1 MIRPHHWRP
10 WITLLVLS
18 LLSCVIV
25 VGAEPAS
32 TPSTATPSSAA
43 PPNVD
48 PQQRVALDVARDRAK
63 LMHEIYVA
71 TMDVMHERYFHGERA
86 FVPARAME
94 DVFAQMNRQSQVE
107 ARWISV
113 NVRAM
118 SVNHEPKTPFE
129 KRAAEEIAAGKES
142 IDEIEGGFYRRAGAI
157 PLADGC
163 VNCHGGFFRESSKTP
178 KFAGLVISVPVKAAK
193 ASH

>member
-1 MIRPHHWRP
+1 MNQQHFWR
-10 WITLLVLS
+10 LLIALS
-18 LLSCVIV
+18 LLSGLSGAIAWC
-25 VGAEPAS
+25 AEPE
-32 TPSTATPSSAA
+32 SSADKA
-43 PPNVD
+43 TTTTKAADTIEPAQSVS
-48 PQQRVALDVARDRAK
+48 LDVARDRAK
-63 LMHEIYVA
+63 LMHDIYVA

-118 SVNHEPKTPFE
+118 SVSHEPKTPFE
-129 KRAAEEIAAGKES
+129 KRAAEEIAGGKEA

-157 PLADGC
+157 PLAEGC

-178 KFAGLVISVPVKAAK
+178 KFAGLVISIPVK
-193 ASH
+193 SGQDSR

>member
-1 MIRPHHWRP
+1 MNQRHFWRP
-10 WITLLVLS
+10 LIALS
-18 LLSCVIV
+18 LLSGLSGAIAWC
-25 VGAEPAS
+25 AEPE
-32 TPSTATPSSAA
+32 SSASKA
-43 PPNVD
+43 PAATTASPVD
-48 PQQRVALDVARDRAK
+48 DTAQSVSLDVARDRAK
-63 LMHEIYVA
+63 LMHDIYVA

-118 SVNHEPKTPFE
+118 SVSHEPKTPFE
-129 KRAAEEIAAGKES
+129 KRAAEEIAGGKEA

-157 PLADGC
+157 PLAEGC

-178 KFAGLVISVPVKAAK
+178 KFAGLVISIPVK
-193 ASH
+193 SGQDSR